1 MKNINFFLYDG
12 IDLITHT
19 FFTEVN
25 KKIQSYGMISIQFNR
40 NTQTLIN
47 AKNMFKFNILNN
59 VKQESIMLQ
68 LENILKPEKIKTVD
82 SKITNF
88 SILSIEKQNTCNR
101 KRRMQKQNKKK
112 IDEFKIEGLQ
122 NFNQYLKINPVA
134 VQIIESQIQNKL
146 LFYSKNYKYRFII
159 FGIKQQN
166 Y

>member
-1 MKNINFFLYDG
+1 
-12 IDLITHT
+12 
-19 FFTEVN
+19 
-25 KKIQSYGMISIQFNR
+25 MISIQFNR

-68 LENILKPEKIKTVD
+68 LENILKPEKVKTVD

-112 IDEFKIEGLQ
+112 ID
-122 NFNQYLKINPVA
+122 
-134 VQIIESQIQNKL
+134 
-146 LFYSKNYKYRFII
+146 
-159 FGIKQQN
+159 
-166 Y
+166 